1 MTYILRNVAVPH
13 RAVRRFSER
22 LYFETMLDDSSRASG
37 LRWNLLLM
45 VFPRVIMDEARAAT
59 NELGVVVPT
68 GFEPVF

>member
-22 LYFETMLDDSSRASG
+22 LYFETMLDDSGRASG

-45 VFPRVIMDEARAAT
+45 VFPAT

-68 GFEPVF
+68 GFEPVFKP